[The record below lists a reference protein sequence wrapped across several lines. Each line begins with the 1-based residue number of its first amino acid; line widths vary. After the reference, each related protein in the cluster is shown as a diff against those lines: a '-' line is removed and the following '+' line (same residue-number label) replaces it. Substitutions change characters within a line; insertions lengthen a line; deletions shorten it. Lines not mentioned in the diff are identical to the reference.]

1 MNSGLIAAVAA
12 ITGSIVGSLSSI
24 IGSWIT
30 QRHHDVRDLLAKKI
44 VRRESLYS
52 DFIAE
57 SARLMVDALGHNV
70 SDPQNLIPLYAL
82 LSRIRLSS
90 SVNVLEAAEETVQTI
105 LRTYPQPNLT
115 AEQIEFRAVGSDDPL
130 RQFSDT
136 CRKELE
142 ALEKHL

>member
-12 ITGSIVGSLSSI
+12 ISGSIVGSLSSI
-24 IGSWIT
+24 IGAWIT

-52 DFIAE
+52 DFIGE
-57 SARLMVDALGHNV
+57 SARAMVDALRHNV

-90 SVNVLEAAEETVQTI
+90 SLPVLEAAEEVIRNI
-105 LRTYPQPNLT
+105 LS
-115 AEQIEFRAVGSDDPL
+115 A
-130 RQFSDT
+130 
-136 CRKELE
+136 
-142 ALEKHL
+142 